1 MGRWVPAVVAAGMAI
16 GAWAWAQGTGPG
28 ATQVAART
36 AGSLNQEQ
44 KVEQALNRLTWGPQP
59 GDMAAVEKIGLYK
72 WMDAQLHPERIAE
85 NPILNEA
92 LAGLDSLRMTP
103 AQLIQSYPP
112 GQAIRQMMQ
121 GARPLP
127 SDPKLRAVVET
138 EIEVLR
144 QREQIKASASDAA
157 VPGGRGP
164 AAALGAEPLVMGAP
178 ALDALLSADQVASL
192 TTGPIRDRVATLESL
207 PTPQRDQVLLSLPR
221 KDANQLS
228 PWIPIGQ
235 QHRIDYYLRPQQV
248 TQLDLLGAKVL
259 RAVYSNRQLED
270 VLTDFWFN
278 HFNIWIQ
285 KGQDRDLIAS
295 YERDAIRPHV
305 LGKFHDLLLATA
317 ESPAMMFY
325 LDNWQS
331 VDPKVNKRGL
341 NENYGR
347 EIMELHTL
355 GVNGG
360 YTQKDV
366 TEVARC
372 FTGWTIFQPLRQ
384 AQFVYNDRLHDHG
397 EKVVLGR
404 TIKSGGGMSD
414 GLEVLDM
421 LARSPATAH
430 HISLE
435 LAQRFVA
442 DNPPDALV
450 DRMTRKFLSSDGDLR
465 QVMETMISSPE
476 FFDPQYFDNKVK
488 SPLEV
493 VASSVRA
500 LGADVSNP
508 TRLTQIVASMG
519 QPLYGKEPPTGYA
532 NTGDQWVSSS
542 GLIAR
547 MNFALQIAANQI
559 PGVQV
564 DLSPFAGGEAR
575 PLAVEQT
582 LFADLLGR
590 PAAPATQAT
599 IARVIAPMAVDTVAP
614 EAASP
619 QPATPAQVQRMTGLV
634 LGSPD
639 FQKH

>member
-1 MGRWVPAVVAAGMAI
+1 
-16 GAWAWAQGTGPG
+16 
-28 ATQVAART
+28 
-36 AGSLNQEQ
+36 
-44 KVEQALNRLTWGPQP
+44 
-59 GDMAAVEKIGLYK
+59 
-72 WMDAQLHPERIAE
+72 
-85 NPILNEA
+85 
-92 LAGLDSLRMTP
+92 
-103 AQLIQSYPP
+103 
-112 GQAIRQMMQ
+112 
-121 GARPLP
+121 
-127 SDPKLRAVVET
+127 
-138 EIEVLR
+138 
-144 QREQIKASASDAA
+144 
-157 VPGGRGP
+157 
-164 AAALGAEPLVMGAP
+164 LGAEPLVMGAP
-178 ALDALLSADQVASL
+178 ALDTLLPADQVASL

-207 PTPQRDQVLLSLPR
+207 PAAQRSQVLFSLSR

-235 QHRIDYYLRPQQV
+235 QHAIDYYLRPQQV
-248 TQLDLLGAKVL
+248 TQLDLLGSKVL

-317 ESPAMMFY
+317 ESPAMLFY

-404 TIKSGGGMSD
+404 TIKAGGGMSD
-414 GLEVLDM
+414 GLEVLDL

-430 HISLE
+430 HITYE

-442 DNPPDALV
+442 DDPPEALV
-450 DRMTRKFLSSDGDLR
+450 DRMARKFLSSDGDLR
-465 QVMETMISSPE
+465 QVMETMVSSPE
-476 FFDPQYFDNKVK
+476 FFEPQYFDNKVK
-488 SPLEV
+488 SPLELV
-493 VASSVRA
+493 VSSVRA

-508 TRLTQIVASMG
+508 TRLTQLVAAMG

-547 MNFALQIAANQI
+547 MNFALQMAANQV

-564 DLSPFAGGEAR
+564 DLSPFADGEAR
-575 PLAVEQT
+575 PAAVEQT
-582 LFADLLGR
+582 LYADLLGR
-590 PAAPATQAT
+590 PAAPGTQAT
-599 IARVIAPMAVDTVAP
+599 IARVIAPMAVDTAAP
-614 EAASP
+614 ADAAASP